1 MHILRIPVLIVLRW
15 GSAPHPGSVAC
26 GDPCAPRRSLAGALC
41 ALALLCAASLTP
53 TLLARVDTADT
64 RLLTQPAVSATHV
77 AFIYAG
83 DLFVADLNGA
93 PNVTNVRRLTTDD
106 GVESNPVFS
115 PDGRTI
121 AFSAQYDGNVDV
133 FTVPVTGG
141 APVRLTWHPGA
152 DSVQGF
158 TPDGK
163 SVLFTSQRATFTA
176 RYAQLFTV
184 PVQGGIEESL
194 PIPNASRATFSPD
207 GQRIAYN
214 PLGARHQQWK
224 QYRGGTVSQLWLY
237 NTKGHGIEKIPQPA
251 SRANDTDPMWIG
263 EAVYFRSDRNGE
275 FNVFAYDTKA
285 RQVRQVTKH
294 ADFPVLTASSGANRI
309 VYEQAGVLHLLD
321 PQSGATQRLKI
332 GVASDLRETR
342 ARFVKGARWIR
353 DAALSPT
360 GARAAFGF
368 RGEIVT
374 VPGEKGDVRNLTNS
388 VGAHDRY
395 PAWSPDGRSIAWFSD
410 KSGEY
415 QLYIGS
421 QDGKGDPR
429 AIKVA
434 GEGFYNAPVWSPDSQ
449 KIAYFDNSQ
458 SVYWVDVKTG
468 ASKKIASQP
477 IYGPVVIISYAW
489 SPDSKWLAYAM
500 DNQALITTVYVHSTE
515 QGKSFQVSD
524 GLSDVRDPAFDR
536 SGKYLF
542 FLAST
547 DAGPVKDWFAQ
558 SNADMRA
565 TFGVY
570 LAVLPND
577 QVSPLARESDEEKP
591 ADERKEEQKEEKKTD
606 EKSDEQKAE
615 AGKPDAAAGPT
626 PEEKAPAKNEPFRID
641 LPGLE
646 YRILDLPIPPADIS
660 NLQTGTAGQVY
671 YLKTVD
677 AKTSLNR
684 YDLTTRK
691 NETLLPEANDYV
703 VSADGKKLLYRNG
716 NAWSI
721 VSTTKAIQPSDGRIG
736 VDNIEVRIDPRTEW
750 KQIFDEAW
758 RINRDYFYA
767 PNMHGVDWAKEKE
780 KYAAFL
786 PDVATRMDL
795 NRVLQWMSS
804 ELSVGHHNVGGGD
817 SLAEPRTVP
826 GGLLGAD
833 YEIANG
839 RYRLKKVYGGLNWN
853 PQLRAPLTE
862 PGVNAKAGEYLL
874 VVNGRDLRPPT
885 NLYSLFENTSGK
897 IVEITLGPNADGS
910 GSRTVQVVPIT
921 NEGALRNRDWV
932 EGNLKKVD
940 KATGGRVAYVY
951 VPNTGGSGHSYF
963 KRYFYPQVHKDAI
976 IVDERFNGG
985 GSVADYYIDI
995 LRRPFIAN
1003 WAMRYGADLK
1013 TPFASIQG
1021 PKAMIIDE
1029 TAGSGGD
1036 LLPWMFHKYRMG
1048 PLVGQRTWGGLVGT
1062 LGFPV
1067 LMDGGTI
1074 TAPNLAIWTPEDG
1087 WVVENEGVPPDI
1099 EVEQTPADV
1108 IAGRDPQ
1115 LEKAIEV
1122 VMTELKKGPP
1132 AKLARPPY
1140 PVRGKTQR
1148 GTMTNG
1154 GR

>member
-1 MHILRIPVLIVLRW
+1 MRILRRCTFV
-15 GSAPHPGSVAC
+15 
-26 GDPCAPRRSLAGALC
+26 
-41 ALALLCAASLTP
+41 ALLLCVVRLAP
-53 TLLARVDTADT
+53 TLDARVNPADT
-64 RLLTQPAVSATHV
+64 KLLTQPAISANHV

-83 DLFVADLNGA
+83 DLFVGELNGG
-93 PNVTNVRRLTTDD
+93 PNVNPNVNNVRRLTTDD
-106 GVESNPVFS
+106 GVESNPMFS
-115 PDGRTI
+115 PDGKTI
-121 AFSAQYDGNVDV
+121 AFSAQYDGNIDV
-133 FTVPVTGG
+133 FTVPITGG

-152 DSVQGF
+152 DRVQGL

-163 SVLFTSQRATFTA
+163 AVLFTSQRATFTG
-176 RYAQLFTV
+176 RYSQLFTV
-184 PVQGGIEESL
+184 PVQGGMEEAL
-194 PIPNASRATFSPD
+194 PIPNAARATYSPD

-214 PLGARHQQWK
+214 PLSPAFLQWK
-224 QYRGGTVSQLWLY
+224 QYRGGSVSRLWLY
-237 NTKGHGIEKIPQPA
+237 SSKGHATETIPQPA
-251 SRANDTDPMWIG
+251 SHANDVDPMWLD
-263 EAVYFRSDRNGE
+263 ETVYFRSDRNGE
-275 FNVFAYDTKA
+275 FNLFAYDTKGK
-285 RQVRQVTKH
+285 QIRQVTKH
-294 ADFPVLTASSGANRI
+294 ADFPVLNASSGGGRI
-309 VYEQAGVLHLLD
+309 VYEQAGVLHVLE
-321 PQSGATQRLKI
+321 PQSGATRKLTI

-342 ARFVKGARWIR
+342 PRFAKGARWVR
-353 DAALSPT
+353 EAALSPT

-388 VGAHDRY
+388 VGVHDRF
-395 PAWSPDGRSIAWFSD
+395 PAWSPDGRSLAWFSD
-410 KSGEY
+410 ASGEY
-415 QLYIGS
+415 QLQVAG
-421 QDGKGDPR
+421 QDGKGEAR

-458 SVYWVDVKTG
+458 SVYWVDVKSG
-468 ASKKIASQP
+468 ASKRIAAQP
-477 IYGPVVIISYAW
+477 IYGPVVVISYTW

-500 DNQALITTVYVHSTE
+500 NNEANITTVYAHSTE
-515 QGKSFQVSD
+515 QGKSFQISD
-524 GLSDVRDPAFDR
+524 GLSEVSEPVFDK

-542 FLAST
+542 FFAST

-565 TFGVY
+565 TSGIY

-591 ADERKEEQKEEKKTD
+591 AGEDKKPDEPNADEKKKAEEKKS
-606 EKSDEQKAE
+606 E
-615 AGKPDAAAGPT
+615 PAGPI
-626 PEEKAPAKNEPFRID
+626 PEDKAPQKKDAPFRLD
-641 LPGLE
+641 LEGLE
-646 YRILDLPIPPADIS
+646 YRILDLPIAAADLS
-660 NLQTGTAGQVY
+660 NLQAGSAGQIY

-677 AKTSLNR
+677 GTTALNR

-691 NETLLPEANDYV
+691 NETLLPAANDYI
-703 VSADGKKLLYRNG
+703 VSADGKKLLYRN
-716 NAWSI
+716 AAMWSI
-721 VSTTKAIQPSDGRIG
+721 VPTTRKIEPAEGRIA
-736 VDNIEVRIDPRTEW
+736 VDSIEVRVDPAAEW

-767 PNMHGVDWAKEKE
+767 PNMHGVDWKKERE
-780 KYAAFL
+780 KYSAFL
-786 PDVATRMDL
+786 PHVATRADL
-795 NRVLQWMSS
+795 NRVMQWMSS
-804 ELSVGHHNVGGGD
+804 ELAVGHHNVGGGD
-817 SLAEPRTVP
+817 ALTEPRTVP

-874 VVNGRDLRPPT
+874 AVNGRDLRPPA
-885 NLYSLFENTSGK
+885 NVYSLFENTSGK
-897 IVEITLGPNADGS
+897 IVEITIGPNADGS
-910 GSRTVQVVPIT
+910 GSRTVQVVPVA

-932 EGNLKKVD
+932 EGNLRKVD

-951 VPNTGGSGHSYF
+951 VPNTAGAGHSYF
-963 KRYFYPQVHKDAI
+963 KRYFYPQVHKDAM

-995 LRRPFIAN
+995 MRRPFIAN
-1003 WAMRYGADLK
+1003 WAMRYGDNLK

-1036 LLPWMFHKYRMG
+1036 LLPWMFHKYKMG
-1048 PLVGQRTWGGLVGT
+1048 PLVGKRTWGGLVGI

-1067 LMDGGTI
+1067 LMDGGSI
-1074 TAPNLAIWTPEDG
+1074 TAPNLAIWTAEDG

-1122 VMTELKKGPP
+1122 VLAELKKNPP
-1132 AKLARPPY
+1132 AKIVRPPY
-1140 PVRGKTQR
+1140 PVRGKTLR
-1148 GTMTNG
+1148 GTSGT
-1154 GR
+1154 R